1 MNRNRANKYKKIA
14 KNSFLKRDYNYALL
28 NYSFALKESSEDRE
42 ARLGAILSE
51 MALEQEEEAV
61 ALFDFYEVEKNRD
74 ENSAE
79 KKIEEILSSVDEGFE
94 HLNTIFNQNIDEM
107 MDESDTI
114 NYDDFLQHIAIR
126 GSFKEAFEDIMFS
139 SKVLINEK
147 DNLLDFIDKLIQND
161 FKEIAFNYIEGAANL
176 FPDDEKLKKLLYK
189 ISKDK
194 IEN

>member
-1 MNRNRANKYKKIA
+1 MNSANKYKKIA
-14 KNSFLKRDYNYALL
+14 KNSFLKRDYTYALL
-28 NYSFALKESSEDRE
+28 NYSFALKESNEDGE
-42 ARLGAILSE
+42 AKLGAILSE
-51 MALEQEEEAV
+51 MALDQEEEAV
-61 ALFDFYEVEKNRD
+61 ALFDFYEVQKSEVGQN
-74 ENSAE
+74 AE

-114 NYDDFLQHIAIR
+114 NYDDFLCHISVR

-147 DNLLDFIDKLIQND
+147 ENLLDFIDKLIQND
-161 FKEIAFNYIEGAANL
+161 FKEIAFNYIEGAADL
-176 FPDDEKLKKLLYK
+176 FPDDEKFKELLYE
-189 ISKDK
+189 ISKDA